1 MQIIPMTIEDYD
13 AVYDLWLHTPGMGLN
28 TADDSREGIA
38 AYLRRNPTTC
48 FTAKEGD
55 RLLGAIL
62 AGHDGRRGYISHT
75 AVREDAQRQGVGTAL
90 VEAVLEALQ
99 AEGIRKVALVVFA
112 RNEKGNAFWEKLGF
126 TGRDDLVYRNKA
138 LAELVRID
146 TGEMTGGA

>member
-1 MQIIPMTIEDYD
+1 MTIEDYD
-13 AVYDLWLHTPGMGLN
+13 ALYDLWLHTPGMGLN

-55 RLLGAIL
+55 RLLGAIP

-99 AEGIRKVALVVFA
+99 VEGIRKVALVVFA

-146 TGEMTGGA
+146 T